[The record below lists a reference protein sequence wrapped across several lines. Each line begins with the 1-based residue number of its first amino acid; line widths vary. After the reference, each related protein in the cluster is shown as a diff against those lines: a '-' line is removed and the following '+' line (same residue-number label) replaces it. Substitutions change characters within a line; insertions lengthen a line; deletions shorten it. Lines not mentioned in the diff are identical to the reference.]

1 MSRQDFGA
9 NNEQPTLADAASR
22 GMQELRISSEAS
34 GDSVSVKASPPPH
47 AATIRGSAMTR
58 KLERLRNAE
67 QQLPGEGVKSWPL
80 LQQHTETKSCGHGTC
95 ALVGYCLRQTPKKTF
110 AAQTET
116 KVKAVEA
123 QDLPGAASLT
133 YPIRNVH
140 HVDPHVLKAARECTE
155 ATQRSPHANPARR
168 IESISIK
175 DLVIDRTPSEARRFY
190 LRRRY
195 FGKLDKKTLTK
206 RVHSE
211 GGMLMECI
219 EAARKRMKRDEAGQA
234 NP

>member
-1 MSRQDFGA
+1 MSHQDSGA
-9 NNEQPTLADAASR
+9 NREQPTLADAASR

-34 GDSVSVKASPPPH
+34 GDPVSVKAPPPR

-58 KLERLRNAE
+58 SLERLRNAE

-80 LQQHTETKSCGHGTC
+80 LQQQETKGCGHGTC
-95 ALVGYCLRQTPKKTF
+95 ALVGYCLRQTPKKPF
-110 AAQTET
+110 ATQTET
-116 KVKAVEA
+116 KLKAVEA
-123 QDLPGAASLT
+123 QELPGAASLT
-133 YPIRNVH
+133 YPIRNIH
-140 HVDPHVLKAARECTE
+140 HVNPHVLKAARECSE
-155 ATQRSPHANPARR
+155 ASQRSPPANPTRR

-175 DLVIDRTPSEARRFY
+175 DVVIDRTPCEARRFY

-219 EAARKRMKRDEAGQA
+219 ETARKRMKRNEAGQA